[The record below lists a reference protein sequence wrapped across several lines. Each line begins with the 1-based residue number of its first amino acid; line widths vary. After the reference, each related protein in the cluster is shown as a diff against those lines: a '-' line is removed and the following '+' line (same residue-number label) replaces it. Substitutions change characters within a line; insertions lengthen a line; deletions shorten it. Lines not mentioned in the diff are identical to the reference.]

1 MLSLTLYKWYQYC
14 LDIKTQKAAKKREQW
29 ESEHPRN
36 NGRHGRRQKRSISVE
51 HHVETLVVVDPDM
64 TEYYK
69 NEDVTNYVL
78 TIMNMVCFK
87 NVLPFHQIL
96 DGHLNLKENY
106 KLTLSCYMHHGSSFT
121 YRFPIFSMMPL
132 WEMQSTS
139 WLFESFYWRMNRFVN
154 VFSTIDAIR
163 VFSTQKC
170 NSKVHSKK
178 IGEFFL

>member
-1 MLSLTLYKWYQYC
+1 MLSLTLYIWYQYC

-29 ESEHPRN
+29 ESEHPRIN
-36 NGRHGRRQKRSISVE
+36 ERHGRRQKRSISVE

-96 DGHLNLKENY
+96 DGHLSLNEND
-106 KLTLSCYMHHGSSFT
+106 KLTN
-121 YRFPIFSMMPL
+121 
-132 WEMQSTS
+132 TS
-139 WLFESFYWRMNRFVN
+139 DFILLYASWFLLHIQVSNLFHDASLGNAVN
-154 VFSTIDAIR
+154 IVVVRIILLEDEQVRIY
-163 VFSTQKC
+163 
-170 NSKVHSKK
+170 
-178 IGEFFL
+178 FLN

>member
-1 MLSLTLYKWYQYC
+1 MIPLKNNTEVKSVLSLTLYKWYQYC

-29 ESEHPRN
+29 ESIHRRSS
-36 NGRHGRRQKRSISVE
+36 GRHGRRQKRSISVE

-87 NVLPFHQIL
+87 NVLPFHQISN
-96 DGHLNLKENY
+96 GHLNLIEND
-106 KLTLSCYMHHGSSFT
+106 KLTTASDLSCYMNPDSYFT
-121 YRFPIFSMMPL
+121 YRFQIFSMMPL

-139 WLFESFYWRMNRFVN
+139 WLFELFY
-154 VFSTIDAIR
+154 
-163 VFSTQKC
+163 
-170 NSKVHSKK
+170 
-178 IGEFFL
+178 